1 MQAAGAVKVKNRVS
15 GGEREPGTK
24 ETRETHT
31 RDATD
36 DCMFRCRAV
45 ILLSKDGTVRK
56 PLRKAERRIHSRPTK
71 RNTKEKARSATGGG
85 ESHPEKERSTTMT
98 IPESVLNELDL
109 NRNSAETPDYREV
122 YDIVSITAFLA
133 GVPRSIFENVH
144 EPPQLSV
151 YQTLTEKKPARI
163 LRDLCML
170 RTALEQ
176 HFATVNRELRYD
188 LRNLDSIDGIPQDA
202 LRELKEDGVSVLR
215 VNTRAVEYVVLVNR
229 LIARYLP
236 DCRDL
241 YPLWLNWDY
250 IRELFLMP
258 GGTTE
263 AGTQEAAKRYYAS
276 RSWMPYQIYLN
287 WTLGPNG
294 NIFHNDAKFLD
305 LLYRANGDRFCD
317 RNRVKDARALTKNDI
332 LNFLQNGK
340 NAVIAVDCENVDLY
354 RLAACLRTLEE
365 SGLNGRVR
373 KIILFDDVNTSPAWK
388 ILARYTGIPVDYR
401 LIERLKENKSLVD
414 LHLTAEAFREYYE
427 NGMDSL
433 IIVSSDS
440 DYWSLISALPK
451 VRYLVMTEEG
461 NASPD
466 YLRALGERDIPYCS
480 LNEFCTAKNE
490 LEIAAVKR
498 EAESI
503 LNGSIAADLEELLR
517 QAMLRARARLS
528 AEERKQLLARSFRKL
543 RVVVDQQDNIRL
555 ALG

>member
-1 MQAAGAVKVKNRVS
+1 
-15 GGEREPGTK
+15 
-24 ETRETHT
+24 
-31 RDATD
+31 
-36 DCMFRCRAV
+36 
-45 ILLSKDGTVRK
+45 
-56 PLRKAERRIHSRPTK
+56 
-71 RNTKEKARSATGGG
+71 
-85 ESHPEKERSTTMT
+85 MT
-98 IPESVLNELDL
+98 IPESVLNELNLTCKPAD
-109 NRNSAETPDYREV
+109 TPDYRDV
-122 YDIVSITAFLA
+122 YDIVSITAFLC

-163 LRDLCML
+163 LRNLCIL

-176 HFATVNRELRYD
+176 HFAAVNRELRYE

-202 LRELKEDGVSVLR
+202 LRALKEDGISVLR
-215 VNTRAVEYVVLVNR
+215 VNTRAVEYVMLVNR
-229 LIARYLP
+229 LIAEQLP
-236 DCRDL
+236 ACRDI

-263 AGTQEAAKRYYAS
+263 AGTQESAKRYYAA
-276 RSWMPYQIYLN
+276 RSWMPYQVYLN
-287 WTLGPNG
+287 WNMGPNG

-317 RNRVKDARALTKNDI
+317 RSRVTDARALTKNGI
-332 LNFLQNGK
+332 LDFLQNGE

-365 SGLNGRVR
+365 NGLTDHVR
-373 KIILFDDVNTSPAWK
+373 KILLFDDVNTSPAWT
-388 ILARYTGIPVDYR
+388 ILERYTSIPVDYR

-414 LHLTAEAFREYYE
+414 LSLTAEAFREHYE

-440 DYWSLISALPK
+440 DYWSLISSLPK

-466 YLRALGERDIPYCS
+466 YLRALGERGIPYCS

-490 LEIAAVKR
+490 MEIAAVKR

-503 LNGSIAADLEELLR
+503 LNDAFGANLEELLR
-517 QAMLRARARLS
+517 QAMLQVRARLS
-528 AEERKQLLARSFRKL
+528 ADEKKQLLARSFRKL
-543 RVVVDQQDNIRL
+543 RVVIDPQDNIRL